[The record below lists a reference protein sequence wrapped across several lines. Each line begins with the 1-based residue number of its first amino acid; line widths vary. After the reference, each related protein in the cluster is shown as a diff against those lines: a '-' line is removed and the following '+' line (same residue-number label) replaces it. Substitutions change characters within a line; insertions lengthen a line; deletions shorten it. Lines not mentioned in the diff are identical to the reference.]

1 MPARLVMMD
10 LHESGSRCKEYKRTD
25 KKRHYKIGTVHNF
38 NGTLVIFYSAIKYV
52 LHISY
57 FTEYL
62 NSSNSHHI
70 NTCLSASPYCKLSA
84 LLWQWHCKGVAAAL
98 QRQCSDTAIKVQQY
112 CKVMA
117 TWQSNSPPP
126 HKPLAAALQETCSA
140 AASGCMYKC
149 ARSGAMFLGIN
160 GCAAPATPL
169 SSPPPCVWPKRSSH
183 RCRPP
188 GGCRRRKDGHSRAPL
203 SAGAP
208 LPDSC
213 PA

>member
-1 MPARLVMMD
+1 MMD

-117 TWQSNSPPP
+117 TWQSNSPPIKRLRR
-126 HKPLAAALQETCSA
+126 HYRKLAVSPQAAVCISA
-140 AASGCMYKC
+140 PVAGDV
-149 ARSGAMFLGIN
+149 FWGIN

-169 SSPPPCVWPKRSSH
+169 SSPPPCAWPKRSSH